1 MNWNSTGKAMFG
13 KTKKA

>member
-13 KTKKA
+13 KTKKP